1 MKQYLILRHLVV
13 DKTDTGASDP
23 VLLGRGNNP
32 GNDEFIVQVKIA
44 TGTGTVAVQGRVSED
59 AEWETIEEIV
69 ETDAQLHVYARV
81 PYVRFNVTVN
91 TGSTINCWI
100 AH

>member
-13 DKTDTGASDP
+13 DETGTGASDP

-32 GNDEFIVQVKIA
+32 GNDEFVVQIDIA
-44 TGTGTVAVQGRVSED
+44 TGTGTVAVQGKLHED
-59 AEWETIEEIV
+59 ASWETIQEIT
-69 ETDAQLHVYARV
+69 EIDGQIHVYARV
-81 PYVRFNVTVN
+81 PYVRFNVTANV
-91 TGSTINCWI
+91 GSTINCWI